1 MSPTPEIMNERCSW
15 CGSDPLYVSYHD
27 EEWGQPTYDDQQLL
41 EMICLE
47 GAQAG
52 LSWITIL
59 KKREGYRELFY
70 HFDAEKMAGMTE
82 EDVMRLKQD
91 PRIVRHEGKIRAF
104 VANAQAYLKMRASG
118 ESLSDFVWKHVNHQQ
133 IVNRFIE
140 LADFPAKTPESD
152 ALSKALKKAGFKF
165 VGSTTMYAFMQAAGL
180 VDDHVVGC
188 YRKGKKN

>member
-1 MSPTPEIMNERCSW
+1 MNERCSW
-15 CGSDPLYVSYHD
+15 CGTDPLYVAYHD
-27 EEWGQPTYDDQQLL
+27 EEWGRPTYDDQQLL

-59 KKREGYRELFY
+59 KKREGYRELF
-70 HFDAEKMAGMTE
+70 HQFDPEKMAAMTE

-104 VANAQAYLKMRASG
+104 IANAQAYLALRETG
-118 ESLSDFVWKHVNHQQ
+118 ETLSDFVWKHVNHQQ
-133 IVNRFIE
+133 IVNHFAE

-152 ALSKALKKAGFKF
+152 ALSKSLKKAGFKF

-188 YRKGKKN
+188 FRKGVKK

>member
-1 MSPTPEIMNERCSW
+1 MTERCSW
-15 CGSDPLYVSYHD
+15 CGTDPLYVQYHD
-27 EEWGQPTYDDQQLL
+27 EEWGVPTHDDQQLL

-70 HFDAEKMAGMTE
+70 QFDPEKMAAMTE

-104 VANAQAYLKMRASG
+104 ISNAQAYLKLRDEG
-118 ESLSDFVWKHVNHQQ
+118 EILSDFVWKHVKHEQIINH
-133 IVNRFIE
+133 FAE
-140 LADFPAKTPESD
+140 LSDFPAKTAESD
-152 ALSKALKKAGFKF
+152 ALSKSLKKAGFKF

-180 VDDHVVGC
+180 VDDHMEGC
-188 YRKGKKN
+188 FRKG